1 MLKEKITIKG
11 LEYVL
16 LEDEMVRIGTIDR
29 LNPINSPE
37 VMSSVQRRILEGWEI
52 FLHPY
57 ERKSQKGHIVELYAI
72 YGRK

>member
-11 LEYVL
+11 LEYTL
-16 LEDEMVRIGTIDR
+16 LEDEMVRLRTINQ
-29 LNPINSPE
+29 LNPANSPE
-37 VMSSVQRRILEGWEI
+37 VMSSVQRRILEGWDI

-57 ERKSQKGHIVELYAI
+57 ERRSQNGNIVELYAI

>member
-16 LEDEMVRIGTIDR
+16 LEDEMVRLSTIDR
-29 LNPINSPE
+29 LNATNSPE
-37 VMSSVQRRILEGWEI
+37 VMSSVQRRILEGWEV

-57 ERKSQKGHIVELYAI
+57 ERRSENGNMVELFAI

>member
-16 LEDEMVRIGTIDR
+16 LEDEMVRLSTIDR
-29 LNPINSPE
+29 LNANNSPE

-57 ERKSQKGHIVELYAI
+57 ERRSENGNMVELFAI

>member
-16 LEDEMVRIGTIDR
+16 LKDEMVRLRSLDR
-29 LNPINSPE
+29 LTPLNSPE
-37 VMSSVQRRILEGWEI
+37 IMSSVQRRILEGWDI

-57 ERKSQKGHIVELYAI
+57 ERRSQKGQIVELYAI